1 MKRKQTME
9 GEAENQGLEES
20 IKYLLIGIVAKR
32 KLETTTGQA
41 KRIDQDFLNETKE
54 PPGHILWAC

>member
-1 MKRKQTME
+1 ME
-9 GEAENQGLEES
+9 GEAENQGLEGS
-20 IKYLLIGIVAKR
+20 VKYLLIGIVAKR
-32 KLETTTGQA
+32 KLEMTTGQA